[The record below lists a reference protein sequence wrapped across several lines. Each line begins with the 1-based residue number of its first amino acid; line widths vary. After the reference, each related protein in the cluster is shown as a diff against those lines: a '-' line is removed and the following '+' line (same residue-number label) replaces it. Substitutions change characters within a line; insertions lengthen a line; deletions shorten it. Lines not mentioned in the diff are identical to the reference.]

1 MTCVYLEPV
10 AYNGN
15 DIIGSLEDDPTEV
28 PQPPRLR
35 VIHSGSASISGLVE
49 TVLRAGEGNRNE
61 ALNWAAWRAGQDPQ
75 VDTQQAGEELLK
87 AAIVVGLKADEATR
101 TIRSGLE
108 ASS

>member
-1 MTCVYLEPV
+1 M
-10 AYNGN
+10 
-15 DIIGSLEDDPTEV
+15 
-28 PQPPRLR
+28 
-35 VIHSGSASISGLVE
+35 
-49 TVLRAGEGNRNE
+49 NE